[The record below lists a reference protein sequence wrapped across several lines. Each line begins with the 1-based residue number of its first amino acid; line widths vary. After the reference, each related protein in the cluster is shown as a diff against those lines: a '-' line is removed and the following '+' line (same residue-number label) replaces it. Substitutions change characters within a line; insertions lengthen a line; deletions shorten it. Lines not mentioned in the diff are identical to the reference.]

1 MKNKIIYTGDEK
13 QETTVF
19 HPFFVA
25 DAATFKTKALA
36 WADSFEVTCYLDHND
51 YPHTLYHDYDCL
63 IGVTNQPVF
72 VQSQHGDTNA
82 FEALKA
88 FHRASPGWLFGF
100 LGYDLKNQV
109 ERLSSDNNDGIGL
122 PDMYFFR
129 PEYVVTMSGN
139 EVHIYAGHQE
149 AATAF
154 NAINARKALSARHP
168 LLTPAKIQ
176 HRIAKKTYIET
187 VQAIREHIRQG
198 DVYELNFC
206 QEFYASVDI
215 PGPVSLFD
223 QLNRAARA
231 PFSAYFKLYDR
242 YLLCASPERFLKKTG
257 HKIISQP
264 IKGTLRR
271 GSDAPEDEV
280 LKKMLRE
287 SIKDQA
293 EHVMI
298 VDLVRNDLA
307 RSCAAGTV
315 QVEEL
320 FGIYPFRNVLQMIST
335 IAGELRPGIH
345 WADAIRHAFPMG
357 SMTGA
362 PKIKA
367 MELIEYYEQT
377 KRGLYSG
384 SVGYITPEGDFDLN
398 VVIRSMIYNAADR
411 YLSFQVGGA
420 IVYDSDPEAE
430 YEECLLKSK
439 TIRGVLGESY

>member
-1 MKNKIIYTGDEK
+1 LKNKISYTGDEK
-13 QETTVF
+13 QEFNVF
-19 HPFFVA
+19 HPFFVT
-25 DAATFKTKALA
+25 DAAAFKTRALA

-63 IGVTNQPVF
+63 IGVTSQPVF
-72 VQSQHGDTNA
+72 VRSQQGDTDA
-82 FEALKA
+82 FEALKT
-88 FHRASPGWLFGF
+88 FHEASPGWLFGF

-109 ERLSSDNNDGIGL
+109 EKLGSDNPDGIGL

-129 PEYVVTMSGN
+129 PDYVVALSGN
-139 EVHIYAGHQE
+139 EVRIYAGQQE
-149 AATAF
+149 AATVF
-154 NAINARKALSARHP
+154 SAINCQQPLPGKNP
-168 LLTPAKIQ
+168 LLTPEKIQ
-176 HRIAKKTYIET
+176 HRISKKTYIET

-198 DVYELNFC
+198 DVYEMNFC
-206 QEFYASVDI
+206 QEFYTSVDM
-215 PGPVSLFD
+215 PYPVSLFD

-231 PFSAYFKLYDR
+231 PFSAYFKLNDR

-257 HKIISQP
+257 NKVISQP

-287 SIKDQA
+287 SIKDRA

-307 RSCAAGTV
+307 RSCRAGTV

-345 WADAIRHAFPMG
+345 WTDAIRNAFPMG

-367 MELIEYYEQT
+367 MELIENYEQT

-411 YLSFQVGGA
+411 YLSFQAGGA

-430 YEECLLKSK
+430 YEECLLKSD
-439 TIRGVLGESY
+439 TIRGVLGGG